1 MRGEPVASL
10 DGKVAIVTG
19 AGQGVGRGIALA
31 LAGEGARVVA
41 AGRTAS
47 KVEATVDAIKT
58 RGGQGLAIRC
68 DVCEAAEID
77 ECVTATVRTYGTID
91 ILVNNAQEVPLG
103 RLEDVTRGQFETGWR
118 SGPLATFSLMVACH
132 PYLREG
138 GVIVNLGTGASFRPD
153 PIGYGA
159 YAAVKEATRALTRA
173 AACEWGPEGIRVVAI
188 VPLATSEGLEGW
200 AASRPEEA
208 AAFFAT
214 VPLGRAGDCEDDIGR
229 AVVFLCGP
237 DAKYITGT
245 TLTVD
250 GGQAF
255 LR

>member
-1 MRGEPVASL
+1 LGALLE
-10 DGKVAIVTG
+10 GKVAIVTG

-31 LAGEGARVVA
+31 LAAEGARVVA
-41 AGRTAS
+41 AGRTFS
-47 KVEATVDAIKT
+47 KVDATVNAIKA
-58 RGGQGLAIRC
+58 RGGEGLPLRC
-68 DVCEAAEID
+68 DVGDETDIV
-77 ECVTATVRTYGTID
+77 ECVTTAIQSFGTID

-103 RLEDVTRGQFETGWR
+103 TLDAVSRDQFEAGWR
-118 SGPLATFSLMVACH
+118 SGPLATFSFMVACR
-132 PYLREG
+132 PYLRGG
-138 GVIVNLGTGASFRPD
+138 GVIVNLGTGAAFRPD

-173 AACEWGPEGIRVVAI
+173 AAYEWGPEDIRVVTI
-188 VPLATSEGLEGW
+188 VPLATSDGLEAW
-200 AASRPEEA
+200 AESRPEEA

-214 VPLGRAGDCEDDIGR
+214 VPLGRAGDCEHDIGR

-237 DAKYITGT
+237 DGRYITGT
-245 TLTVD
+245 TLTID